1 MTVSEL
7 IEDLSELNQNS
18 IVIIQKYC
26 EGSGQCDGYSP
37 LSGCEEGIYIA
48 DSDYS
53 GIVVDPDE
61 TLEVGVKCVVLWP
74 VN

>member
-7 IEDLSELNQNS
+7 IEVLSELNQNS
-18 IVIIQKYC
+18 IVIIQKDC
-26 EGSGQCDGYSP
+26 EGNGYSP